1 MQNLQHPFSYLSAG
15 KYSFFFLTLTD
26 GGGVV

>member
-15 KYSFFFLTLTD
+15 KYSFFLTLTD